1 MTEHHAEQP
10 ILQLHGLSKV
20 YPGTVALQDVSLEV
34 RRGETHGII
43 GKNGA
48 GKTTLVGI
56 VAGLVQPTAGTI
68 RINNTD
74 YSDLSRIVAKKERVS
89 IVPQEPQMVRDCSV
103 AENLFMPDFPTRGG
117 GLFMDRAKLYARAEQ
132 IVARGRLRIDV
143 RAKAGDLGIGMQQ
156 ILLMLK
162 ASYVERAEIIILDE
176 AFSSLSKT
184 EETLFFEIMRD
195 KKAEGCTI
203 LHISH
208 RIDELLEVCDRM
220 TVLRDGRAVAT
231 VRRDEVDKEKLSALI
246 VGPLGLSAEVTRGLP
261 VDGTVAPPAPPAAPA
276 VPGSP
281 APAASPAASPA
292 APVLSVRGL
301 SSAESYIDISF
312 DVHHNEILGIAG
324 LMGSGRTEILKSI
337 YGMHPFDSG
346 QIQLH
351 GKTVRFSGPSE
362 ALRHKVAYLPEDR
375 DGEGLVGAASVKNN
389 LVLSALRRVCAGPFV
404 SAQPETRLAH
414 ELAAGLELKF
424 ASLEQEVWELS
435 GGNRQKV
442 VAAKVMSTRPDLYLL
457 DEPTKGIDIAAKAV
471 LLRIIQQEL
480 APGAAVVL
488 TSPGLEELIQ
498 ICDRILILHNGRL
511 VGEIPRAEFREDLLY
526 AAIQGQ
532 EVPLP

>member
-1 MTEHHAEQP
+1 MAERDTEQP
-10 ILQLHGLSKV
+10 ILKLQGLSKV

-34 RRGETHGII
+34 LRGETHGII

-68 RINNTD
+68 CINNTD
-74 YSDLSRIVAKKERVS
+74 YTDLSRIVAKKERVS

-132 IVARGRLRIDV
+132 ILAKGRLSIDV
-143 RAKAGDLGIGMQQ
+143 RARAGDLGIGMQQ

-176 AFSSLSKT
+176 AFSSLSKN

-246 VGPLGLSAEVTRGLP
+246 VGPGGLSAEVTRGLP
-261 VDGTVAPPAPPAAPA
+261 VGRTA
-276 VPGSP
+276 VPD
-281 APAASPAASPA
+281 APAATAPAATAPTATPA
-292 APVLSVRGL
+292 ATRPPVLSVRGL

-312 DVHHNEILGIAG
+312 DLHHNEILGIAG

-337 YGMHPFDSG
+337 YGMHPVDSG
-346 QIQLH
+346 QIWLH
-351 GKTVRFSGPSE
+351 GKPVKFSGPAE
-362 ALRHKVAYLPEDR
+362 ALRNKVAYLPEDR
-375 DGEGLVGAASVKNN
+375 DGEGLVAAASVKNN
-389 LVLSALRRVCAGPFV
+389 LVLSALRRICAGPFV

-424 ASLEQEVWELS
+424 ASLEQEVRELS

-488 TSPGLEELIQ
+488 TSPGLEELMQ

-532 EVPLP
+532 EVPLL